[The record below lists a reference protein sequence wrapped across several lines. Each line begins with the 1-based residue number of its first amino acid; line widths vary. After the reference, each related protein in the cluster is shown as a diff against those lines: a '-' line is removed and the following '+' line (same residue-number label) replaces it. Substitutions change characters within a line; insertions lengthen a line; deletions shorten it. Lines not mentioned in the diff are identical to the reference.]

1 MAQGDHATAAQSAAV
16 TYGDLDRAAGRLAR
30 ALIRRGAG
38 PEDVV
43 AIALERGAD
52 LMVALFGVMK
62 SGAAYLPLDTEL
74 PEERLATMVAD
85 ARATIIVTASAFAD
99 RLPDLGDSTI
109 VLDDPATAT
118 ALAALADGPVTDAER
133 RTPLHPDHPAYVIY
147 TSGSTGRPKG
157 VVISHRAIV
166 NRLAWMQ
173 GAYPLEAEDRVLQK
187 TPVGFDVS
195 VWELFWALCEGA
207 AVVLAEPGGH
217 RDPAYLA
224 ELIAREQITTLHFV
238 PSMLNAF
245 LGVDEVTADGAWART
260 LRRAFASGE
269 ALGRESAA
277 RWTALTGAPL
287 HNLYGPTEAAVDVT
301 WHAFDAAESALVV
314 PIGAPG
320 LEHRRARPRRRA
332 APGARQRRR
341 RAVPLRRAAGAR
353 LPRPARP
360 DRRALRRRPV
370 RAATAARLY
379 RTGDLAR
386 RRSRRRLEYLG
397 RTDSQVKLRGHR
409 IELGEIEHALGEH
422 EQVARAAVVAR
433 DDTPSGAAR
442 RLRRRGAGGRRA
454 RSRRRCA
461 STSRG
466 GCRRSWCRPR
476 SSCSMSCR

>member
-1 MAQGDHATAAQSAAV
+1 MAQEDHATATAAESAAW
-16 TYGDLDRAAGRLAR
+16 TYGELHRAASRLAR
-30 ALIRRGAG
+30 ALIARGAG

-43 AIALERGAD
+43 AIALERRAD
-52 LMVALFGVMK
+52 LMVALLAVMK
-62 SGAAYLPLDTEL
+62 SGAAYLPLDPEL

-85 ARATIIVTASAFAD
+85 ARASVIVTASAFTE

-133 RTPLHPDHPAYVIY
+133 RMPLRPDHPAYVIY

-224 ELIAREQITTLHFV
+224 ELIARERITTLHFV
-238 PSMLNAF
+238 PSMLDAF
-245 LGVDEVTADGAWART
+245 LGVEEVTADGSWART
-260 LRRAFASGE
+260 LRRSFTSGE
-269 ALGRESAA
+269 ALAHASAA
-277 RWTALTGAPL
+277 RWTTLTGVPP

-301 WHAFDAAESALVV
+301 WHAFDADDSALVV
-314 PIGAPG
+314 PIGRPVWNTGAHVLDAALRPLPVG
-320 LEHRRARPRRRA
+320 VAGELYLSGVQLAR
-332 APGARQRRR
+332 GY
-341 RAVPLRRAAGAR
+341 LD
-353 LPRPARP
+353 RP
-360 DRRALRRRPV
+360 DL
-370 RAATAARLY
+370 TAERFVADPLAGDGGRLY

-386 RRSRRRLEYLG
+386 RRSDGVIEY
-397 RTDSQVKLRGHR
+397 
-409 IELGEIEHALGEH
+409 
-422 EQVARAAVVAR
+422 
-433 DDTPSGAAR
+433 
-442 RLRRRGAGGRRA
+442 
-454 RSRRRCA
+454 
-461 STSRG
+461 
-466 GCRRSWCRPR
+466 
-476 SSCSMSCR
+476 